1 MGGIAVFLP
10 FKVALMLFIVKI
22 HLSWVR
28 TQTSHVNRTAL
39 LYRSHAVFVR
49 CEFSHTNCMA
59 EIALHSHQNG
69 AGPFFWSALESD
81 LMGVH
86 TYAIR
91 FLHHFTVRTAI
102 CKLIWGCC

>member
-69 AGPFFWSALESD
+69 AGPFFGPHWNWIAWVFRPTQSYS
-81 LMGVH
+81 
-86 TYAIR
+86 I
-91 FLHHFTVRTAI
+91 
-102 CKLIWGCC
+102 